1 MNIEES
7 TGILSDERVATPS
20 ATSTLLAS
28 TSTHF
33 FLALSFVV
41 RGRWAVI
48 PFRKVSARVT
58 GRPGT
63 EKAY

>member
-33 FLALSFVV
+33 FFGTLICCAWTV
-41 RGRWAVI
+41 GRNPV
-48 PFRKVSARVT
+48 P
-58 GRPGT
+58 
-63 EKAY
+63 